1 MLCTRAGRF
10 GNGHAFQ
17 VLMKC
22 DSVFIF
28 STASLYYERTCAY
41 VMSSIRGSLDS
52 CPAELC
58 DRIFEFACTDAGYT
72 GRSLSLVSKYVN
84 QTSKRYMLQ
93 CVALHGVDKIVAF
106 VGVLERT
113 SKELRRVRHLF
124 ICDGDLHDDGR
135 TSIHSATSLLLSPMG
150 LPRKLCL
157 RSLDPEEV
165 GSIPF
170 DQGMMI
176 GIYTILSLISPTIET
191 LCLYFQS
198 RKWMRFPCYTHHL
211 TWTLHRI
218 PPLPRLS
225 ELTIG
230 HSPQL
235 PVDYLAFTD
244 MPIMPSL
251 RRLCLWGTIE
261 AHKLWEHIPHFAP
274 SLTHLRLPGTADNI
288 YTARCFLHCS
298 PNQTQLRPTLT
309 RILIQ
314 QEALPCLSISHVW
327 DLRAMSYIQWAACK
341 DERLV
346 LLDSDLTVAKYG
358 LLDPTDATGYEI
370 IKSEWLS
377 RISGGDGC
385 WPEMNRNEKIR
396 NYPLAEGDVY
406 WATMHSGALDG
417 FPKPY
422 IPSPSEVRSSFCGR
436 QDFGLI
442 DY

>member
-1 MLCTRAGRF
+1 
-10 GNGHAFQ
+10 
-17 VLMKC
+17 
-22 DSVFIF
+22 
-28 STASLYYERTCAY
+28 
-41 VMSSIRGSLDS
+41 MSSTRSPLDS
-52 CPAELC
+52 CPAELS

-93 CVALHGVDKIVAF
+93 CIALHGVDKIVAF

-124 ICDGDLHDDGR
+124 ICDGDLDDDGR
-135 TSIHSATSLLLSPMG
+135 MSMHSASSLLLSHMG
-150 LPRKLCL
+150 HPRKPCL

-170 DQGMMI
+170 DQGTMK
-176 GIYTILSLISPTIET
+176 GISTILFLISPTIET

-211 TWTLHRI
+211 TWTLRRI
-218 PPLPRLS
+218 PSLPRLS

-235 PVDYLAFTD
+235 PEDYLAFAD
-244 MPIMPSL
+244 MSIMPSL

-261 AHKLWEHIPHFAP
+261 AHKLWEHIPRFAP

-288 YTARCFLHCS
+288 YTARSFLRCF
-298 PNQTQLRPTLT
+298 PNRPQLRPTLSK
-309 RILIQ
+309 IYVQ
-314 QEALPCLSISHVW
+314 QEALPCLAISYVW
-327 DLRAMSYIQWAACK
+327 DLRAISYIQWAACK

-346 LLDSDLTVAKYG
+346 LLDSDLAVAKYG
-358 LLDPTDATGYEI
+358 LLDPADVSGYEI
-370 IKSEWLS
+370 MKREWLS

-406 WATMHSGALDG
+406 WAKLHSGALDG

-422 IPSPSEVRSSFCGR
+422 IPSLSG
-436 QDFGLI
+436 QDSVSLQTGFRA
-442 DY
+442 D